1 MSSIGLPTTKID
13 LLRYNLLAQHPE
25 ITHFT
30 TSRAGGVSIGD
41 YSSLNLSEYSGDNMN
56 TVAANRQLL
65 CQEIGVQTSQL
76 FIPFQTHEDRV
87 AVLDNAF
94 QSLSASDQK
103 AFLNGVDA
111 LITSTPN
118 ICIGV
123 TTADCVPI
131 LLYDPV
137 SKVAAVVHAGWRG
150 TVKHLTNKT
159 VALMVSRFHSNPT
172 DIVAVIGPSISPA
185 AFEVGE
191 EVVTEFTKSGFS
203 DCILTNYPKPHIDL
217 WAANRQDLIEA
228 GLRSNNIETSGICT
242 FTHHEQFFSAR
253 RLGIQSG
260 RIVTGIVIN
269 LSP

>member
-30 TSRAGGVSIGD
+30 TSRTGGVSTSS
-41 YSSLNLSEYSGDNMN
+41 YSSLNLSEYSGDNPSA
-56 TVAANRQLL
+56 VAANRQLL
-65 CQEIGVQTSQL
+65 CQEIGVPTSQL
-76 FIPFQTHEDRV
+76 FLPFQTHEDRI
-87 AVLDNAF
+87 AILDEAF
-94 QSLSASDQK
+94 LSLSASDQK
-103 AFLNGVDA
+103 TFLNGVDA

-137 SKVAAVVHAGWRG
+137 CKVAAAIHAGWRG
-150 TVKHLTNKT
+150 TVKHLASKT
-159 VALMVSRFHSNPT
+159 VKLMAAQLHSNPT
-172 DIVAVIGPSISPA
+172 DIVAIIGPSISPT

-191 EVVTEFTKSGFS
+191 EVATEFTQSGFA
-203 DCILTNYPKPHIDL
+203 DCILTNFPKPHIDL
-217 WAANRQDLIEA
+217 WAANRQDLLEA
-228 GLRSNNIETSGICT
+228 GLRTNHIETSGLCT
-242 FTHHEQFFSAR
+242 FTLHEQFFSAR

-260 RIVTGIVIN
+260 RIVTGIV
-269 LSP
+269 LK